1 MVILSSAQQSPSPM
15 ESNQIAESTLRH
27 NRSLRDAILEFT
39 AEEVQK
45 NNTKFQENIAVISAQ
60 TSGKGLTLDIRG

>member
-27 NRSLRDAILEFT
+27 NRGDSGYQRVV
-39 AEEVQK
+39 EEVYR
-45 NNTKFQENIAVISAQ
+45 SP
-60 TSGKGLTLDIRG
+60 

>member
-15 ESNQIAESTLRH
+15 ESNQIAESTLQY
-27 NRSLRDAILEFT
+27 NRSLSDAILEFT
-39 AEEVQK
+39 TEEVQK